1 MARPFIS
8 TGLRHCGRVAQ
19 FCNTAHRRAIEL
31 TRQLSRSLSDA
42 KDLTQGTHV
51 LPLLAVQVHACFP
64 YEPWKDFRANQG
76 AIERP
81 VRGGPGE
88 GLAAT
93 REASIALAGLGV
105 PRRSRR
111 RASTPAG
118 ADSLRRARM
127 NPRIMG

>member
-19 FCNTAHRRAIEL
+19 VCNTAHRRAIEL

-42 KDLTQGTHV
+42 KDLAQGTHV

-64 YEPWKDFRANQG
+64 YEPRKDFRANQT
-76 AIERP
+76 AIARP

-88 GLAAT
+88 ALAAA
-93 REASIALAGLGV
+93 REASVALGGLGV
-105 PRRSRR
+105 RSTLPIFTQLQVATRN
-111 RASTPAG
+111 PA
-118 ADSLRRARM
+118 A
-127 NPRIMG
+127 